1 MDDRLTKLNDV
12 NKNIKIIEDEM
23 RYLEFQQR
31 VYTQRPHAN
40 NEINIELHKKR
51 LRLNQLHNKRDRLYS
66 C

>member
-1 MDDRLTKLNDV
+1 MDERLTKLNDV

-23 RYLEFQQR
+23 RYLEFQQK
-31 VYTQRPHAN
+31 VYIQRPPEN
-40 NEINIELHKKR
+40 NEINVELNKRR

>member
-1 MDDRLTKLNDV
+1 MDERLTKLNDV

-23 RYLEFQQR
+23 RYLEFQQK
-31 VYTQRPHAN
+31 VYTQRPQEN
-40 NEINIELHKKR
+40 NEINVELNKRR

>member
-1 MDDRLTKLNDV
+1 MDERLTKLNDV

-23 RYLEFQQR
+23 RFLEFQQK
-31 VYTQRPHAN
+31 VYTQRPHEN
-40 NEINIELHKKR
+40 NEINVELNKRR